1 MRASPKPTE
10 PGSENN
16 SAGAHVNVTGLGPN
30 PEPDHVLAP
39 LIFDTPIDLEPTQP
53 NNGDTD

>member
-1 MRASPKPTE
+1 MRASPKPTK

-16 SAGAHVNVTGLGPN
+16 SVAPHVNVTGSGPN
-30 PEPDHVLAP
+30 PEPDHAEP
-39 LIFDTPIDLEPTQP
+39 LIFDTPIYLEPTQP